1 MNTRVWK
8 KLLASTIISSGL
20 IFTIHPSSIIENKDT
35 SVQEDLLAAK
45 ISTTTSYLDY
55 LNKLKDE
62 ITLKFNDSQI
72 NGKKVASQ
80 IEQLT
85 KQLDELNKMANMFS
99 KMLESI
105 SQDLTKEMQSKLNK

>member
-1 MNTRVWK
+1 MNTRVWNK
-8 KLLASTIISSGL
+8 VLASMVISTGL
-20 IFTIHPSSIIENKDT
+20 IFTIHPSSIIEHKDT
-35 SVQEDLLAAK
+35 DLLVAQ

-105 SQDLTKEMQSKLNK
+105 SQDLTKEMQSKLSK

>member
-1 MNTRVWK
+1 MVI
-8 KLLASTIISSGL
+8 STGL
-20 IFTIHPSSIIENKDT
+20 IFTIHPSSIIEHKDT
-35 SVQEDLLAAK
+35 RVQEEDLLAAK

-72 NGKKVASQ
+72 NGKRVASQ

-105 SQDLTKEMQSKLNK
+105 SQDLTKEMQSKLSK

>member
-1 MNTRVWK
+1 MNKT
-8 KLLASTIISSGL
+8 LASMIISTGLVSSTL
-20 IFTIHPSSIIENKDT
+20 IFTLHPSSIIEHKDT
-35 SVQEDLLAAK
+35 DLLAAQ